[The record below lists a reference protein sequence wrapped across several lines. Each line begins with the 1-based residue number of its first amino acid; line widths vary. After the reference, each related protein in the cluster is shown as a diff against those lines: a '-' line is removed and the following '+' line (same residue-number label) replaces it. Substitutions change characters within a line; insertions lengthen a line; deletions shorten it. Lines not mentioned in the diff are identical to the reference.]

1 MPTSATRL
9 REPIAGS
16 ATGPALPAPFWRH
29 VGVLL
34 CELMPVNA
42 VGLHGVAR
50 RRPLGVLQ
58 GVHPRRDRPKVGGVH
73 TLPVATHDVIE
84 HGPFRNR
91 TDKLLPDESGRL
103 LRLQL
108 GVPVLVAPRSADP
121 APRWIHLDPVLPPVR
136 EHRKATGDTS
146 LTVQMVRAQT
156 AVERGGHTPID
167 GTDGLLDSHV
177 TPVVP
182 APTILSRRPIAAI
195 DSTVHGLNGISIRK
209 DVGSLA
215 DPQ

>member
-16 ATGPALPAPFWRH
+16 AAGPALPAPFWRH

-34 CELMPVNA
+34 CELMPVDA
-42 VGLHGVAR
+42 VGLHGVTR
-50 RRPLGVLQ
+50 RRPLRVLQ
-58 GVHPRRDRPKVGGVH
+58 GVHPRRDRPEVRRVH
-73 TLPVATHDVIE
+73 ALPVATHDVIE
-84 HGPFRNR
+84 HSPFRNR

-121 APRWIHLDPVLPPVR
+121 APRCIHLDPVLPPVW
-136 EHRKATGDTS
+136 EHPKATGDTS
-146 LTVQMVRAQT
+146 ITVQMVRAQA
-156 AVERGGHTPID
+156 AVERGGHTPLD
-167 GTDGLLDSHV
+167 GTYGLLDSHV

-182 APTILSRRPIAAI
+182 APTILPRRPSAAI
-195 DSTVHGLNGISIRK
+195 NSTVHGLNGIITRK